1 MALEL
6 SSRVCE
12 GCDSLTFTDTT
23 GLYSV
28 DNLTGYGPE
37 NGVDGPSDFTTYT
50 LEVWFPGS
58 DLTGDPDYTYN
69 LLTVVPTPD
78 ADDYYTWTI
87 TKAMLGVDPI
97 ISGIYNFKATG
108 ILAPANYISDTEVI
122 FIKDLEAKVDA
133 KMLDY
138 DPTCPCKKGCVD
150 KAQLYAEFLVAK
162 CGAICDAEKAQFLID
177 SLYSKT
183 KNCC

>member
-87 TKAMLGVDPI
+87 TKAMLGIDPI
-97 ISGIYNFKATG
+97 VSGVYNFTVTG
-108 ILAPANYISDTEVI
+108 ILSPATYLADTEVI
-122 FIKDLEAKVDA
+122 FIKDLEKQIDA
-133 KMLDY
+133 KMVDY
-138 DPTCPCKKGCVD
+138 DPTCPCKKGCTD
-150 KAQLYAEFLVAK
+150 KAQLYAEFLVVK
-162 CGAICDAEKAQFLID
+162 CGGICNSAKAQDIID
-177 SLYSKT
+177 ALYSKT